1 MSNLQSETLQSTTP
15 ATAQPLACAESER
28 TLTIGAAKL
37 EKFLRACR
45 KELVMVKRASLD
57 AARSAERVI
66 DDIDL
71 KLADLSQ
78 LN

>member
-1 MSNLQSETLQSTTP
+1 MSNLTSESLQHSTP
-15 ATAQPLACAESER
+15 ATAQPSACTQPEK
-28 TLTIGAAKL
+28 TITIGAAKL

-45 KELVMVKRASLD
+45 KELVMVKRVSLD

>member
-1 MSNLQSETLQSTTP
+1 MSEWNSELLQHSTP
-15 ATAQPLACAESER
+15 ATAQPLACAEPEK
-28 TLTIGAAKL
+28 TITIGAAKL
-37 EKFLRACR
+37 ETFLRACR
-45 KELVMVKRASLD
+45 KELVTVKRASLD

>member
-1 MSNLQSETLQSTTP
+1 
-15 ATAQPLACAESER
+15 
-28 TLTIGAAKL
+28 
-37 EKFLRACR
+37 
-45 KELVMVKRASLD
+45 MVKRASLD
-57 AARSAERVI
+57 TARSAERVI